1 MAPLVGEQYL
11 IYCFIQG
18 QSVQALWDSGS
29 QVRIIDDLWKK
40 VNLPDTRLRDISEL
54 LETSD
59 TLDMP
64 YVGWVEIT
72 FNLASGGA
80 PTTEVIV
87 PTLVMKG
94 NIA

>member
-1 MAPLVGEQYL
+1 MTCG
-11 IYCFIQG
+11 
-18 QSVQALWDSGS
+18 
-29 QVRIIDDLWKK
+29 KK
-40 VNLPDTRLRDISEL
+40 LTYQTQDLRDISEL
-54 LETSD
+54 LDTSD